1 MPFIGKEPQNHY
13 ITPTKDRFSGDA
25 STTAFTLSRSVALP
39 SDLEVFVDN
48 VQQEPTVAYTISGTT
63 LTFTGTP
70 ATGTNN
76 IYAVHRAGGIQ
87 TLKLPTGQ
95 AGDFSSI
102 NADGNAT
109 IGGNLT
115 VTGNIIG
122 DVEITGTTPKL
133 TIGDADAEDSTLLF
147 DGNAQDFY
155 IALDDSAD
163 DLLIGLGSTVG
174 TTPAIAIDENLLA
187 TFHGGIT
194 MAGTTPT
201 LTIGDA
207 GAEDTKIVFDG
218 NAQDFYIGLDD
229 SADDLL
235 IGLGSAVGTTPAI
248 SIGENLQITTGGD
261 IVMGGATPTLTIGD
275 AGAEDTAIVFDG
287 NAQDFY
293 IALDD
298 SADDLL
304 IGLGST
310 IGTTPAI
317 AIDENLK
324 STFHGAITMAG
335 TTPTLTIG
343 DAGAEDTKIVFD
355 GNAKDF
361 YVALDDSADKL
372 VIGEGSTV
380 GTNNILTI
388 TDDAVTIGDAA
399 AVDTK
404 IVFDGNAQDY
414 YIALDDS
421 ADDLLIGLGSTVGTT
436 PAISID
442 ENLQIT
448 TGGDIIMG
456 GATPTLTI
464 GDAGAEDAKIVFDGN
479 AQDFHIGLD
488 DSADDLVIGKGSAL
502 GTTPAISI
510 DENLKTQFGGG
521 AVGKTSTAN
530 ATGSTTLDYDA
541 NQNFVLTATGN
552 ITLANPST
560 ETVGQTGFIA
570 IIQDG
575 TGSRTLTLGTDY
587 ESPASG
593 GITLTTT
600 ASATDIIPYVVVAA
614 NRVALGTPQ
623 LAFG

>member
-13 ITPTKDRFSGDA
+13 ITPTKDSFNGDA
-25 STTAFTLSRSVALP
+25 STVAFTLSRPVALP

-48 VQQEPTVAYTISGTT
+48 VQQEPTSAYTVNNTT

-76 IYAVHRAGGIQ
+76 IYAIHRGGGMQ
-87 TLKLPTGQ
+87 TLQPQDGQ
-95 AGDFSSI
+95 AGDFSTI
-102 NADGNAT
+102 NASGAAT
-109 IGGNLT
+109 FSGAATVGGDLT

-122 DVEITGTTPKL
+122 DIEITGTTPKL
-133 TIGDADAEDSTLLF
+133 TIGDAGAEDSTLQF

-174 TTPAIAIDENLLA
+174 TTPALAIDENLLA

-218 NAQDFYIGLDD
+218 NAKDFYIG
-229 SADDLL
+229 
-235 IGLGSAVGTTPAI
+235 
-248 SIGENLQITTGGD
+248 
-261 IVMGGATPTLTIGD
+261 
-275 AGAEDTAIVFDG
+275 
-287 NAQDFY
+287 
-293 IALDD
+293 
-298 SADDLL
+298 
-304 IGLGST
+304 
-310 IGTTPAI
+310 
-317 AIDENLK
+317 
-324 STFHGAITMAG
+324 
-335 TTPTLTIG
+335 
-343 DAGAEDTKIVFD
+343 
-355 GNAKDF
+355 
-361 YVALDDSADKL
+361 LDDSADKL

-380 GTNNILTI
+380 GTNSILTI

-399 AVDTK
+399 AVDSK
-404 IVFDGNAQDY
+404 LLFDGNAQDY

-436 PAISID
+436 AAIAID

-448 TGGDIIMG
+448 TGGDIVMG

-479 AQDFHIGLD
+479 AQDFYIGLD

-502 GTTPAISI
+502 GTTPAISV

-530 ATGSTTLDYDA
+530 ATGNTTLDYDA
-541 NQNFVLTATGN
+541 NSNFVLTATGN
-552 ITLANPST
+552 VTLVNPTT
-560 ETVGQTGFIA
+560 ETVGQTGIIVF
-570 IIQDG
+570 IQDG
-575 TGSRTLTLGTDY
+575 TGSRTLSTGTQY
-587 ESPASG
+587 EWPAG
-593 GITLTTT
+593 T
-600 ASATDIIPYVVVAA
+600 AGTISTAANSVDVIPYVVDAA
-614 NRVALGTPQ
+614 DSILLGAPQ
-623 LAFG
+623 LAFATPS

>member
-1 MPFIGKEPQNHY
+1 MALSKIVSSLL
-13 ITPTKDRFSGDA
+13 DL
-25 STTAFTLSRSVALP
+25 TT
-39 SDLEVFVDN
+39 DLV
-48 VQQEPTVAYTISGTT
+48 
-63 LTFTGTP
+63 L
-70 ATGTNN
+70 
-76 IYAVHRAGGIQ
+76 
-87 TLKLPTGQ
+87 
-95 AGDFSSI
+95 
-102 NADGNAT
+102 
-109 IGGNLT
+109 
-115 VTGNIIG
+115 
-122 DVEITGTTPKL
+122 TGTTPS
-133 TIGDADAEDSTLLF
+133 I
-147 DGNAQDFY
+147 
-155 IALDDSAD
+155 
-163 DLLIGLGSTVG
+163 
-174 TTPAIAIDENLLA
+174 
-187 TFHGGIT
+187 
-194 MAGTTPT
+194 
-201 LTIGDA
+201 TIGDA
-207 GAEDTKIVFDG
+207 GAEDSK
-218 NAQDFYIGLDD
+218 L
-229 SADDLL
+229 
-235 IGLGSAVGTTPAI
+235 
-248 SIGENLQITTGGD
+248 
-261 IVMGGATPTLTIGD
+261 
-275 AGAEDTAIVFDG
+275 VFDG

-298 SADDLL
+298 SVDDLL
-304 IGLGST
+304 IGKGST
-310 IGTTPAI
+310 VGTTPAI
-317 AIDENLK
+317 AITEDLLV
-324 STFHGAITMAG
+324 TVHGGLTMAG
-335 TTPTLTIG
+335 ATPTLTIG

-361 YVALDDSADKL
+361 YIALDDSADKM

-380 GTNNILTI
+380 GTNSILTI

-399 AVDTK
+399 AVDSK
-404 IVFDGNAQDY
+404 LVFDGNAQDY

-436 PAISID
+436 AAIAID

-448 TGGDIIMG
+448 TGGDIVMG

-479 AQDFHIGLD
+479 AQDFYIGLD

-575 TGSRTLTLGTDY
+575 TGSRTLSLGTDY
-587 ESPASG
+587 ESPAGG

-600 ASATDIIPYVVVAA
+600 ANATDLLPYVVVAA

>member
-1 MPFIGKEPQNHY
+1 MPYLGRSTTGFGIR
-13 ITPTKDRFSGDA
+13 DRFQFTASG
-25 STTAFTLSRSVALP
+25 SET
-39 SDLEVFVDN
+39 
-48 VQQEPTVAYTISGTT
+48 TISGSDDN
-63 LTFTGTP
+63 G
-70 ATGTNN
+70 
-76 IYAVHRAGGIQ
+76 R
-87 TLKLPTGQ
+87 TLK
-95 AGDFSSI
+95 FS
-102 NADGNAT
+102 DGKYVDVYLNGVMLDSANDYNTSTANT
-109 IGGNLT
+109 IGGLTALTANDYMEIISYDIFSIADVVPASGGTFSGNVTAASNLSVSGDLT

-133 TIGDADAEDSTLLF
+133 TIGDADAEDSTILF

-218 NAQDFYIGLDD
+218 NAQDFYIALDD

-235 IGLGSAVGTTPAI
+235 IGLGSTVGTTPAI
-248 SIGENLQITTGGD
+248 AVDENLLATFHGGITMAGT
-261 IVMGGATPTLTIGD
+261 TPTLTIGD
-275 AGAEDTAIVFDG
+275 AGAEDTKIVFDG

-310 IGTTPAI
+310 
-317 AIDENLK
+317 
-324 STFHGAITMAG
+324 
-335 TTPTLTIG
+335 
-343 DAGAEDTKIVFD
+343 V
-355 GNAKDF
+355 
-361 YVALDDSADKL
+361 
-372 VIGEGSTV
+372 
-380 GTNNILTI
+380 
-388 TDDAVTIGDAA
+388 
-399 AVDTK
+399 
-404 IVFDGNAQDY
+404 
-414 YIALDDS
+414 
-421 ADDLLIGLGSTVGTT
+421 
-436 PAISID
+436 
-442 ENLQIT
+442 
-448 TGGDIIMG
+448 
-456 GATPTLTI
+456 
-464 GDAGAEDAKIVFDGN
+464 
-479 AQDFHIGLD
+479 
-488 DSADDLVIGKGSAL
+488 

-587 ESPASG
+587 ESPAGG
-593 GITLTTT
+593 GITLTTS
-600 ASATDIIPYVVVAA
+600 ANATDIIPYVVVAA

-623 LAFG
+623 LAFS

>member
-76 IYAVHRAGGIQ
+76 IYAIHRGGGMQ
-87 TLKLPTGQ
+87 TLQPQDGQ
-95 AGDFSSI
+95 AGDFSTL
-102 NADGNAT
+102 NASGAAT
-109 IGGNLT
+109 IGGDLT

-174 TTPAIAIDENLLA
+174 TTPALAIDENLLA

-218 NAQDFYIGLDD
+218 NAKDFYIGLDD
-229 SADDLL
+229 SADKLVIGEGSTVGTNNILTITDDTITIGDAAAVDTKVVFDGNAQDYYIALDDSVDDLL
-235 IGLGSAVGTTPAI
+235 IGLGSTVGTTAAI
-248 SIGENLQITTGGD
+248 AIDENLQITTGGD

-275 AGAEDTAIVFDG
+275 AGAEDT
-287 NAQDFY
+287 
-293 IALDD
+293 
-298 SADDLL
+298 
-304 IGLGST
+304 
-310 IGTTPAI
+310 
-317 AIDENLK
+317 
-324 STFHGAITMAG
+324 
-335 TTPTLTIG
+335 
-343 DAGAEDTKIVFD
+343 
-355 GNAKDF
+355 
-361 YVALDDSADKL
+361 
-372 VIGEGSTV
+372 
-380 GTNNILTI
+380 
-388 TDDAVTIGDAA
+388 
-399 AVDTK
+399 
-404 IVFDGNAQDY
+404 
-414 YIALDDS
+414 
-421 ADDLLIGLGSTVGTT
+421 
-436 PAISID
+436 
-442 ENLQIT
+442 
-448 TGGDIIMG
+448 
-456 GATPTLTI
+456 
-464 GDAGAEDAKIVFDGN
+464 KIVFDGN

-488 DSADDLVIGKGSAL
+488 DSADDLVIGLGSAL

-541 NQNFVLTATGN
+541 HSNFVLTATGN
-552 ITLANPST
+552 VTLANPST
-560 ETVGQTGFIA
+560 ETVGQTGIIVF
-570 IIQDG
+570 IQDG
-575 TGSRTLTLGTDY
+575 TGSRTLSTGTQY
-587 ESPASG
+587 EWPAG
-593 GITLTTT
+593 T
-600 ASATDIIPYVVVAA
+600 AGTISTAANSVDVIPYVVDAA
-614 NRVALGTPQ
+614 DSILLGAPQ
-623 LAFG
+623 LAFATPS

>member
-1 MPFIGKEPQNHY
+1 MPYMGRSNTGFGIR
-13 ITPTKDRFSGDA
+13 DRFQFTAAGSETSVSGSDDNGRTLKFSDGKYVDVYLNGVYLDSA
-25 STTAFTLSRSVALP
+25 NDYNTTPANTIGGITALAANDYLEVVSYDIFSVA
-39 SDLEVFVDN
+39 DVV
-48 VQQEPTVAYTISGTT
+48 
-63 LTFTGTP
+63 P
-70 ATGTNN
+70 ATGGTFSGNVTAASN
-76 IYAVHRAGGIQ
+76 FTVS
-87 TLKLPTGQ
+87 
-95 AGDFSSI
+95 GD
-102 NADGNAT
+102 
-109 IGGNLT
+109 LT

-122 DVEITGTTPKL
+122 DIEITGTTPSL
-133 TIGDADAEDSTLLF
+133 TIGDAGAEDSKLVFDGNAQDFYIALDDSADDLLIGLGSAVGTTPAIAIDENLLVTTHGGITMAGTTPTLTIGDAGAEDTKIVF

-248 SIGENLQITTGGD
+248 SI
-261 IVMGGATPTLTIGD
+261 
-275 AGAEDTAIVFDG
+275 
-287 NAQDFY
+287 
-293 IALDD
+293 
-298 SADDLL
+298 
-304 IGLGST
+304 
-310 IGTTPAI
+310 
-317 AIDENLK
+317 DENLAI
-324 STFHGAITMAG
+324 STFGDITMTG
-335 TTPTLTIG
+335 T
-343 DAGAEDTKIVFD
+343 
-355 GNAKDF
+355 
-361 YVALDDSADKL
+361 
-372 VIGEGSTV
+372 
-380 GTNNILTI
+380 
-388 TDDAVTIGDAA
+388 
-399 AVDTK
+399 
-404 IVFDGNAQDY
+404 
-414 YIALDDS
+414 
-421 ADDLLIGLGSTVGTT
+421 
-436 PAISID
+436 
-442 ENLQIT
+442 
-448 TGGDIIMG
+448 
-456 GATPTLTI
+456 TPTLTI

-479 AQDFHIGLD
+479 AQDFYIGLD

-600 ASATDIIPYVVVAA
+600 ASATDLIPYVVIAA

>member
-76 IYAVHRAGGIQ
+76 IYAIHRGGGMQ
-87 TLKLPTGQ
+87 TLQPQDGQ
-95 AGDFSSI
+95 AGDFSTL
-102 NADGNAT
+102 NASGAAT
-109 IGGNLT
+109 IGGDLT

-174 TTPAIAIDENLLA
+174 TTPALAIDENLLA

-218 NAQDFYIGLDD
+218 NAKDFYIG
-229 SADDLL
+229 
-235 IGLGSAVGTTPAI
+235 
-248 SIGENLQITTGGD
+248 
-261 IVMGGATPTLTIGD
+261 
-275 AGAEDTAIVFDG
+275 
-287 NAQDFY
+287 
-293 IALDD
+293 
-298 SADDLL
+298 
-304 IGLGST
+304 
-310 IGTTPAI
+310 
-317 AIDENLK
+317 
-324 STFHGAITMAG
+324 
-335 TTPTLTIG
+335 
-343 DAGAEDTKIVFD
+343 
-355 GNAKDF
+355 
-361 YVALDDSADKL
+361 LDDSADKL

-388 TDDAVTIGDAA
+388 TDDTITIGDAA
-399 AVDTK
+399 AVDSK
-404 IVFDGNAQDY
+404 VVFDGNAQDY

-436 PAISID
+436 AAIAID

-448 TGGDIIMG
+448 TGGDIVMG

-464 GDAGAEDAKIVFDGN
+464 GDAGAEDTKIVFDGN

-488 DSADDLVIGKGSAL
+488 DSADDLVIGLGSAL

-530 ATGSTTLDYDA
+530 ATGNTTLDYDA
-541 NQNFVLTATGN
+541 NSNFVLTATGN
-552 ITLANPST
+552 VTLANPST

-575 TGSRTLTLGTDY
+575 TGSRTLSLGTDY
-587 ESPASG
+587 ESPAGG

-600 ASATDIIPYVVVAA
+600 ASATDIIPYVVIAA